1 MHLTL
6 NAGFLD
12 LDREG
17 LGVPLHFKC
26 WLSTGKDG
34 ELSSCAPD
42 VNTKGTYDAA
52 RGVCEKLIN
61 PRIVFAAR
69 LL

>member
-1 MHLTL
+1 L

-12 LDREG
+12 LDRKG

-34 ELSSCAPD
+34 ELGLCASHINTMSSYNAAPE
-42 VNTKGTYDAA
+42 
-52 RGVCEKLIN
+52 VCETLIN
-61 PRIVFAAR
+61 SRAVHPCYG
-69 LL
+69 